1 LRLIQSYI
9 GVLKISKKADYG
21 LIALRHLAIHYQG
34 GSCSASDIAGVYGI
48 STTLM
53 AKILQKLAREGLV
66 AARHGSTGGYQ
77 LNRHPSSI
85 TILDAIRAVE
95 GPLAIT
101 SCVTSRGEC
110 SQSITCTIRQPL
122 RRVNESILDVLS
134 KVTISQMAEDAH
146 TSEVVEL
153 TV

>member
-1 LRLIQSYI
+1 
-9 GVLKISKKADYG
+9 
-21 LIALRHLAIHYQG
+21 
-34 GSCSASDIAGVYGI
+34 
-48 STTLM
+48 M